1 MNLNIIFFVQIFIS
15 MYSSECIQPSVKLG
29 VVGSDMRLH
38 WPPPSPDLN
47 IIEASWDHADRE
59 HSKKAK
65 TSKEEL

>member
-1 MNLNIIFFVQIFIS
+1 